1 MKKTFAAVITITA
14 LAVPT
19 LFANTMSTVGGPGGW
34 GPYQTGQGGE
44 FTFQSSDLGAVINGY
59 YSGAKNQVTGA
70 NPSFQTFCVEGAET
84 VAGNTTYTFAFNSKT
99 VASANQPL
107 SVGAAFLYSQF
118 ASGALLSSTPG
129 YDYGTDAGRLV
140 DAGLLQNAIWHYM
153 GGIEGTISVDSS
165 NPYETYASL
174 ILGGD
179 AAAQAVASVGLD
191 GVSVLNSFNLNGTGA
206 QDMLIWN
213 SPDGGTTVMLLGMGL
228 MGLVFI
234 SRRLALAR

>member
-1 MKKTFAAVITITA
+1 MKKTFAAVIAMTA

-19 LFANTMSTVGGPGGW
+19 LFANTMSTVDGYGPF
-34 GPYQTGQGGE
+34 QTGQGGE
-44 FTFQSSDLGAVINGY
+44 FTFQSSDLSAFINGY
-59 YSGAKNQVTGA
+59 YSGAKNQYTAAGA
-70 NPSFQTFCVEGAET
+70 TPNFQTFCVEGAET
-84 VAGNTTYTFAFNSKT
+84 VSPNTTYTFAFNSKT

-153 GGIEGTISVDSS
+153 GGIESTGSVDPL
-165 NPYETYASL
+165 NPYETYASTFF
-174 ILGGD
+174 GSD
-179 AAAQAVASVGLD
+179 ANAQAVASVGFD
-191 GVSVLNSFNLNGTGA
+191 GVSVLNSFNANGSGA

-234 SRRLALAR
+234 SRRFALAR

>member
-19 LFANTMSTVGGPGGW
+19 LFANTMSTVDGYGPF
-34 GPYQTGQGGE
+34 QTGQGGE
-44 FTFQSSDLGAVINGY
+44 FTFQSTDLTAFINGY
-59 YSGAKNQVTGA
+59 YSGAKNQFAGA
-70 NPSFQTFCVEGAET
+70 TPNFQTFCVEGAET
-84 VAGNTTYTFAFNSKT
+84 VSANTTYNFAFNSKT

-129 YDYGTDAGRLV
+129 YDYANTGVGRLT
-140 DAGLLQNAIWHYM
+140 DAGLLQIAIWHYM
-153 GGIEGTISVDSS
+153 GGIENNGAYNAS
-165 NPYETYASL
+165 NPYEAYAAGFFGTDL
-174 ILGGD
+174 L
-179 AAAQAVASVGLD
+179 AQAIASVGFD
-191 GVSVLNSFNLNGTGA
+191 GVSVLNSFNLDGTGA

-234 SRRLALAR
+234 SRRSALAR